1 MNRQPAA
8 LSLFRI
14 VIGLCF
20 LLLLSLLYYSALV
33 TEKKVQA
40 VQDSLDQ
47 ISIDVQQ
54 LRSHLVHRSLSMGA
68 TTQQQPLSL
77 ADPSLPNLLASDSF
91 FQKILPGLLPVGFF
105 PKGHLR
111 RGEMGRPDDLHPF
124 SGWAFVGEAYSYCG
138 LTVAG
143 MEFGKY
149 GTMAPAMAL
158 KMEERSIPGTNRTEY
173 WIHLRDDV
181 YWQPLQAR
189 FFPDNF
195 ELAPQFFQRH
205 RVTAADFKFWW
216 DALMNPHVQESGAAA
231 LRNYLGDIE
240 EIRVINETTFVVRWK
255 GEEVVDPVTGE
266 SRHLVKY
273 LARSLTG
280 SLHPLPRWLYQH
292 FSDGQKIIDDAGDP
306 EAYRTNSVW
315 AQNFSH
321 HWAKR
326 IVPSCG
332 AWIFDG
338 FTDREISF
346 RRNPDHFDPYTALT
360 ESIHILFR
368 ESPASIW
375 QDFKGGEIDTWDS
388 GANPDK
394 LVELE
399 EFLDSPS
406 YRLQEEKGASI
417 HRLDYL
423 SRTYTYIGWNMARPL
438 FSSRNTRLAMT
449 LAIDRERIIDR
460 YLNRMGMQ
468 LTGPFFPGDLE
479 SDSSIAPYPYDPL
492 EAKRLL
498 ESEGWYDS
506 DGDGIRDKLVDGV
519 RTKFSFR
526 LTYYVKSVTGRAIC
540 DHMATALREI
550 GVECLP
556 SGVDVADLSA
566 AFEGK
571 EFDAI
576 YMGWALGSPPS
587 EPKQL
592 WHSSGA
598 KEKGSSNA
606 VGFAN
611 AEVDSAIAELQYAH
625 DPDRRRELYHKIHR
639 VIYEEQPYTFLV
651 VPKVALLY
659 RGYLHDLFI
668 PAERQDLVPGADVTQ
683 PSLTVTWIDR

>member
-1 MNRQPAA
+1 LNRS
-8 LSLFRI
+8 LSLFWI
-14 VIGLCF
+14 AIGLG
-20 LLLLSLLYYSALV
+20 LLVLFGLLYYSSLV

-40 VQDSLDQ
+40 VQET
-47 ISIDVQQ
+47 IDGMTVELQQ
-54 LRSHLVHRSLSMGA
+54 LRSDLMRRSLSMGNPQL
-68 TTQQQPLSL
+68 TTSL
-77 ADPSLPNLLASDSF
+77 ADAGLPSLLAADSF
-91 FQKILPGLLPVGFF
+91 YQKILPGLLPAGFQ
-105 PKGHLR
+105 PTGRLR
-111 RGEMGRPDDLHPF
+111 RGETGRPDDLHPF
-124 SGWAFVGEAYSYCG
+124 SAWAIVGEAYGLCG

-149 GTMAPAMAL
+149 GTLSPAMAL
-158 KMEERSIPGTNRTEY
+158 KIEERAVPGTNRTEY

-189 FFPDNF
+189 FFPSNF
-195 ELAPQFFQRH
+195 ELAPQFLKRH

-216 DALMNPHVQESGAAA
+216 DALMNPHVQEAGAAA
-231 LRNYLGDIE
+231 LRNYLSEIE
-240 EIRVINETTFVVRWK
+240 EFRVVDEATFVVRWR
-255 GEEVVDPVTGE
+255 GEEVVDSETGE
-266 SRHLVKY
+266 SRYRVKY

-280 SLHPLPRWLYQH
+280 SLHPLPCWLYQY
-292 FSDGQKIIDDAGDP
+292 FSDGQKIIDDEGDSN
-306 EAYRTNSVW
+306 AYRTNSVW
-315 AQNFSH
+315 AQNFSQ

-338 FTDREISF
+338 FSDREMTF
-346 RRNPDHFDPYTALT
+346 RRNPDHFEPFAALT
-360 ESIHILFR
+360 DSMQILFR
-368 ESPASIW
+368 ESPAAIW
-375 QDFKGGEIDTWDS
+375 QDFKGGEIDTWDL
-388 GANPDK
+388 ATNPDK

-406 YRLQEEKGASI
+406 YRIQEEKGAPI
-417 HRLDYL
+417 QRIDYL
-423 SRTYTYIGWNMARPL
+423 SRTYSYIGWNMARPL

-460 YLNRMGMQ
+460 YLNRLGMQ
-468 LTGPFFPGDLE
+468 LTGPFFPGDSE
-479 SDSSIAPYPYDPL
+479 TDPTIRPYPYDPL

-506 DGDGIRDKLVDGV
+506 DGDGIRDKLVDGR

-526 LTYYVKSVTGRAIC
+526 LTYYVKSTTGRAIC
-540 DHMATALREI
+540 DHVATALREI

-556 SGVDVADLSA
+556 TGVDVADLSA

-576 YMGWALGSPPS
+576 YLGWALGCPPS

-606 VGFAN
+606 VGFASP
-611 AEVDSAIAELQYAH
+611 EVDQAILELQYEA
-625 DPDRRRELYHKIHR
+625 DPDRRAELYHRIHR

-651 VPKVALLY
+651 VPKSALLY
-659 RGYLHDLFI
+659 RGYLQDLFI
-668 PAERQDLVPGADVTQ
+668 PAERQDLIPGADVTQ
-683 PSLTVTWIDR
+683 PSLTVTWMQSRP